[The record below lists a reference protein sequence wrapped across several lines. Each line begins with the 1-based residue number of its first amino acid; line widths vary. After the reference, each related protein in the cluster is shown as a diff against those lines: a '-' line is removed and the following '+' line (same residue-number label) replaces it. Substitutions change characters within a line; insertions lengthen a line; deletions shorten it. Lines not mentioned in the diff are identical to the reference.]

1 MSQQRRHTQTFT
13 QGINQRIPPERTD
26 GLLRVENARLSKIGE
41 TAQVSRIAGH
51 ALVSNAS
58 LPPGTVIDTLVD
70 GNRLYVLSDTGSSYT
85 VQVRNLDNNI
95 NLIETFSG
103 IQAEG
108 VPSLITSG
116 DSVYIFQAGKFI
128 FEQNGQY
135 YINDD
140 IPEQS
145 VSGKARLDVNAA
157 DDIVNVNQNAVYNPS
172 ILTVTTDDPARSKQI
187 GVEWFDR
194 NKARGIT
201 GTDLGGGTN
210 SLDRVFRL
218 EFNGTTSTQTSLYS
232 GAEQGTVNFNVTLP
246 LFETSY
252 PIRIVSYP
260 RNFPEQSTIY
270 EGTLF
275 AYGTPNI
282 DVSAQVS
289 IGNSPDTATITITV
303 EGYQFEGTQL
313 NLTSEI
319 SLGALVL
326 SSHTHTATITS
337 NPPPV
342 FKARVGY
349 EYLNFRR
356 PYSYSYSFIM
366 GRPSNGNLVI
376 GPPSDPFVPSEEITP
391 DPGYTIQNDWTI
403 GVNAQVQVVGQPGA
417 YYGAIDTT
425 SFILP
430 AIDVGG
436 GTKPIT
442 FATPFL

>member
-13 QGINQRIPPERTD
+13 QGINQRIPPQRTD

-41 TAQVSRIAGH
+41 TAQVSRIAGYTVVNNT
-51 ALVSNAS
+51 LT
-58 LPPGTVIDTLVD
+58 PPGTVVDTLVD

-85 VQVRNLDNNI
+85 VQVRNLDDNI
-95 NLIETFSG
+95 NLIESFGG

-108 VPSLITSG
+108 IPSLIASG

-128 FEQNGQY
+128 FEQDGQY

-140 IPEQS
+140 IPQQS
-145 VSGKARLDVNAA
+145 VSGKTRLDINAA
-157 DDIVNVNQNAVYNPS
+157 DDIVNVNQNAVYAPS
-172 ILTVTTDDPARSKQI
+172 ILTVTTDGPALSRQI

-194 NKARGIT
+194 NKARGIA

-210 SLDRVFRL
+210 SLDRIFRL
-218 EFNGTTSTQTSLYS
+218 EFNGSTSTQTSLYS
-232 GAEQGTVNFNVTLP
+232 GTEQGIVNFNVTLP

-275 AYGTPNI
+275 AYGTPTI

-289 IGNSPDTATITITV
+289 TVNSSNMATITITV
-303 EGYQFEGTQL
+303 EGQQFEGTQL

-319 SLGALVL
+319 SMAGLTITSL
-326 SSHTHTATITS
+326 THTDVITS

-342 FKARVGY
+342 LKARLGY
-349 EYLNFRR
+349 EYLNFGR
-356 PYSYSYSFIM
+356 PYSYSYSFTM
-366 GRPSNGNLVI
+366 ERPTNGNLVI
-376 GPPSDPFVPSEEITP
+376 GPPSGPSEEIVP
-391 DPGYTIQNDWTI
+391 DPGYTIQNDWTF
-403 GVNAQVQVVGQPGA
+403 GVNAQVQVVGQPGGL
-417 YYGAIDTT
+417 YGASDTT
-425 SFILP
+425 SFTVP
-430 AIDVGG
+430 SFDVGG